1 MRKVTAVWAAAVACL
16 ALLTASAE
24 GWAATDQQS
33 LTINA
38 TVSAKAKL
46 TLGEAA
52 INFPDADPDSVP
64 SIAATENPVSVTV
77 KAQTG
82 SASSV
87 TLTAQANGDLDSGT
101 DTIAITNVTWTAAGD
116 PGFVAGTMDTVAQ
129 SAGSWTGSGNR
140 SGTFSYA
147 LANSWD
153 YMPGSYSQT
162 VVYTLT
168 AP

>member
-1 MRKVTAVWAAAVACL
+1 MRKLIGATIVVVASV
-16 ALLTASAE
+16 ALISA
-24 GWAATDQQS
+24 GTPAGAATDQQT

-46 TLGEAA
+46 TLGVAA
-52 INFPDADPDSVP
+52 INFADADPDSVP

-82 SASSV
+82 GASAV

-101 DTIAITNVTWTAAGD
+101 DTIAITNVTWTATGA
-116 PGFVAGTMDTVAQ
+116 GFVGGTMDTTAQ
-129 SAGSWTGSGNR
+129 SAGSWTGSGR
-140 SGTFSYA
+140 RDGTFSFW

-153 YMPGSYSQT
+153 YAAGSYSQT

>member
-1 MRKVTAVWAAAVACL
+1 MKMSMVVSTLILAAVCL
-16 ALLTASAE
+16 LCAIAQ
-24 GWAATDQQS
+24 GVAATDQQN

-46 TLGEAA
+46 TLGVAA
-52 INFPDADPDSVP
+52 INFADADPDSVP

-82 SASSV
+82 GGSSI
-87 TLTAQANGDLDSGT
+87 TLTVQANGDLDSGT
-101 DTIAITNVTWTAAGD
+101 DTIDISNVTWTATGA
-116 PGFVAGTMDTVAQ
+116 GFVAGTMDTTAQ
-129 SAGSWTGSGNR
+129 AAGSWTGPGR
-140 SGTFSYA
+140 YDGTFSYQ

-153 YMPGSYSQT
+153 YAAGSYSQT

>member
-1 MRKVTAVWAAAVACL
+1 MKTRRAVLIVVLACSTLL
-16 ALLTASAE
+16 AMSAL
-24 GWAATDQQS
+24 GWTATDQQT

-46 TLGEAA
+46 TVGVAA
-52 INFPDADPDSVP
+52 INFADADPDTVP
-64 SIAATENPVSVTV
+64 SIPAGENPVSVTV

-82 SASSV
+82 SASTV
-87 TLTAQANGDLDSGT
+87 TLTVAADGDLDSGT
-101 DTIAITNVTWTAAGD
+101 DTIDITNVTWTATGAGFI
-116 PGFVAGTMDTVAQ
+116 GGTMDTSAQ
-129 SAGSWTGSGNR
+129 SAGSWTGSGQRN
-140 SGTFSYA
+140 GTFSYL

-153 YMPGSYSQT
+153 YPPGSYSQT

>member
-1 MRKVTAVWAAAVACL
+1 MKTRSVVSIAIFTAACMLGAL
-16 ALLTASAE
+16 AQ
-24 GWAATDQQS
+24 GYAATDQQN

-46 TLGEAA
+46 TLGVAA
-52 INFPDADPDSVP
+52 INFADADPDSVP
-64 SIAATENPVSVTV
+64 AIAATENPVSVTV

-82 SASSV
+82 GGSSV
-87 TLTAQANGDLDSGT
+87 TLTVQANGDLESGT
-101 DTIAITNVTWTAAGD
+101 DTIDISNVTWTATGA
-116 PGFVAGTMDTVAQ
+116 GFVGGTMGTTAQ
-129 SAGSWTGSGNR
+129 AAGSWTGPGR
-140 SGTFSYA
+140 YDGTFSYQ

-153 YMPGSYSQT
+153 YAAGSYSQT

>member
-1 MRKVTAVWAAAVACL
+1 MTKLISATIVAVAFT
-16 ALLTASAE
+16 ALICAGTPA
-24 GWAATDQQS
+24 GAATDQET

-46 TLGEAA
+46 TLGVAA
-52 INFPDADPDSVP
+52 INFPDADPDTEP

-82 SASSV
+82 GASAV
-87 TLTAQANGDLDSGT
+87 TLTVQANGDLDSGT
-101 DTIAITNVTWTAAGD
+101 DTIDITNVSWTATGT
-116 PGFVAGTMDTVAQ
+116 GFVGGTMDTTAQ
-129 SAGSWTGSGNR
+129 SAGSWTGPGR
-140 SGTFSYA
+140 RDGTFAFS

-153 YMPGSYSQT
+153 YAAGSYSQT

>member
-1 MRKVTAVWAAAVACL
+1 MRTSVVLLTMVVACS
-16 ALLTASAE
+16 ALLGMSAVS
-24 GWAATDQQS
+24 WAATDQETV
-33 LTINA
+33 TINA

-52 INFPDADPDSVP
+52 INFADADPDTVP
-64 SIAATENPVSVTV
+64 SIPATENPVSVTV

-82 SASSV
+82 GASTV
-87 TLTAQANGDLDSGT
+87 TLTVAADGDLDSGT
-101 DTIAITNVTWTAAGD
+101 DTIDITNVTWTATGA
-116 PGFVAGTMDTVAQ
+116 GFVGGAMNTSAQ
-129 SAGSWTGSGNR
+129 SAGSWTGSGQQ
-140 SGTFSYA
+140 SGTFSYS

-153 YMPGSYSQT
+153 YNAGSYTQT